1 MSYKEKL
8 VFLIGKAWGIK
19 KTGLSVIAKK
29 SGKITV
35 QMKRKQK

>member
-1 MSYKEKL
+1 MSYKGKL
-8 VFLIGKAWGIK
+8 VFLIGKAWDMK

-29 SGKITV
+29 SGRITG